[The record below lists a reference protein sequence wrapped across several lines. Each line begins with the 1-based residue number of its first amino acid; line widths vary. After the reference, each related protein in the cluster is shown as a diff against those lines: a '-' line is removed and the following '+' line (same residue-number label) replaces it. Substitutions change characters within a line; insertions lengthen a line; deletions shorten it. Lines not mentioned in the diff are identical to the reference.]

1 MTSELEREI
10 GMDQNIK
17 AVLFDFGGV
26 IAEEGFLEG
35 VQAIGIQNGLDPKEF
50 FSVVDDLIYE
60 TGYLI
65 GTADE
70 ARFWNTVRSRTGI
83 VGNNESL
90 KREILNRFVIRPHML
105 SDVDSLRRGGVKVAM
120 LSDQTNWLD
129 EINNETLLF
138 QHFDQVFNSYH
149 IHKSKRDASVF
160 IDVCSAIDTPLEQTL
175 FIDDNVNH
183 IIRAQSR
190 GLKTIHFITRKEF
203 ERRLQDYL

>member
-1 MTSELEREI
+1 
-10 GMDQNIK
+10 MDQIIK

-26 IAEEGFLEG
+26 IAEEGFLGG

-50 FSVVDDLIYE
+50 FNVVDALIYE

-65 GTADE
+65 GAADE
-70 ARFWNTVRSRTGI
+70 AQFWNTVRSRTGI

-105 SDVDSLRRGGVKVAM
+105 SDADTLRRGGVKVAM

-175 FIDDNVNH
+175 FIDDNINH
-183 IIRAQSR
+183 IIRAQNQ